1 MARLP
6 RLELPGVAQ
15 HIVQRGNN
23 RLPCFLDDRDR
34 LDYLQLLRESL
45 LASGCELHAYVLMNN
60 HVHLLVTPPEAGCV
74 SRLMQMLGRRYV
86 GAFNARHRRTGTLWE
101 GRYKSCLV
109 DAQDYLLAC
118 YRYIELNPV
127 RARMVE
133 SPQLHPWSSYPFN
146 ALCRADPLII
156 PHPCYQSLGPDQPIR
171 AAAYRAIVREALPDD
186 TVQEIRIY
194 LQQQRALGRDGFR
207 SMVEAKTR
215 RFAGTRPAHRPRKRP
230 PLSCK

>member
-6 RLELPGVAQ
+6 RLELPNVAQ
-15 HIVQRGNN
+15 HVVQRGNN

-45 LASGCELHAYVLMNN
+45 VASGCELHAYVLMNN
-60 HVHLLVTPPEAGCV
+60 HVHLLVTPPEIGCV

-86 GAFNARHRRTGTLWE
+86 GAFNARHCRTGTLWE

-109 DAQDYLLAC
+109 DAQEYLLAC

-146 ALCRADPLII
+146 ALCRADPLLR
-156 PHPCYQSLGPDQPIR
+156 PHPCYESLGPDQQSR
-171 AAAYRAIVREALPDD
+171 AVAYRAILREALPDE
-186 TVQEIRIY
+186 TVQEIRLF

-207 SMVEAKTR
+207 SMVEARTA

-230 PLSCK
+230 PLPRK